1 MTRIDQVT
9 TPQVHTHGYVTP
21 EATAY
26 AVQKLQAALH
36 HAPAP
41 VLRSWLT
48 LDAAAPGD
56 RVEAHV
62 DINGV
67 GVHVHAVGETLQ
79 EATDTMQERLRSRL
93 RRIRRR
99 HTQGPQPPANTAGP
113 TQPHGPGPDADGP
126 ASVSLLASGNW

>member
-1 MTRIDQVT
+1 
-9 TPQVHTHGYVTP
+9 
-21 EATAY
+21 
-26 AVQKLQAALH
+26 
-36 HAPAP
+36 

-62 DINGV
+62 DVNGV

-79 EATDTMQERLRSRL
+79 EATDAMQERLRSRL

-99 HTQGPQPPANTAGP
+99 PAQGPRPPAATAATSGG
-113 TQPHGPGPDADGP
+113 HGPDGDADGP
-126 ASVSLLASGNW
+126 APTGLPAGGYR

>member
-1 MTRIDQVT
+1 VNTPERTPGEDERGGVMPRIDQVT
-9 TPQVHTHGYVTP
+9 TPQVHTHGHVTP

-62 DINGV
+62 DVNGV

-79 EATDTMQERLRSRL
+79 EATDAMQERLRSRL

-99 HTQGPQPPANTAGP
+99 PAQGPRPPATIAGI
-113 TQPHGPGPDADGP
+113 A
-126 ASVSLLASGNW
+126 

>member
-1 MTRIDQVT
+1 MTRIDQAS
-9 TPQVHTHGYVTP
+9 TPQVHTHGSVAP

-26 AVQKLQAALH
+26 AVQKLEAALH

-48 LDAAAPGD
+48 LDTAAPGD

-62 DINGV
+62 DVSGV
-67 GVHVHAVGETLQ
+67 GVHVHAVGDTLQ
-79 EATDTMQERLRSRL
+79 EATDAMQERLRSRL

-99 HTQGPQPPANTAGP
+99 PAQGPRPPAVTSAPLEPDGHTACAAP
-113 TQPHGPGPDADGP
+113 EDLP
-126 ASVSLLASGNW
+126 AGVQR

>member
-9 TPQVHTHGYVTP
+9 TPQVHTHGDVSS
-21 EATAY
+21 EAADY
-26 AVQKLQAALH
+26 AVQKLRAALQ

-62 DINGV
+62 DVNGV

-79 EATDTMQERLRSRL
+79 EATDAMQERLRSRL

-99 HTQGPQPPANTAGP
+99 PHQGPTPSTGTA
-113 TQPHGPGPDADGP
+113 
-126 ASVSLLASGNW
+126 ASL

>member
-9 TPQVHTHGYVTP
+9 TPQVHTHGEVTP
-21 EATAY
+21 EATDY

-62 DINGV
+62 DVDGV

-79 EATDTMQERLRSRL
+79 EATDAMQERLRSRL

-99 HTQGPQPPANTAGP
+99 PTQGPRPRANAAGP
-113 TQPHGPGPDADGP
+113 SGRHEPDGDADGP
-126 ASVSLLASGNW
+126 APTGPPASGNR

>member
-1 MTRIDQVT
+1 MLVRPSERPGEDERGGVMPRIDQVT
-9 TPQVHTHGYVTP
+9 APQVHTHGNVTP

-26 AVQKLQAALH
+26 AVQKLRAALH

-48 LDAAAPGD
+48 LDTAAPGD

-62 DINGV
+62 DVNGV

-79 EATDTMQERLRSRL
+79 EATDAMQERLRSRL

-99 HTQGPQPPANTAGP
+99 PAQGPRPPAP
-113 TQPHGPGPDADGP
+113 VPGIA
-126 ASVSLLASGNW
+126 

>member
-9 TPQVHTHGYVTP
+9 STQVHIHGHVAP

-26 AVQKLQAALH
+26 AVRKLQAALH

-48 LDAAAPGD
+48 LDANAPGD

-62 DINGV
+62 DVNGV
-67 GVHVHAVGETLQ
+67 GIHVHAVGESLQ
-79 EATDTMQERLRSRL
+79 EATDAMQERLRSRL

-99 HTQGPQPPANTAGP
+99 PTQGPRSPE
-113 TQPHGPGPDADGP
+113 PGEPEA
-126 ASVSLLASGNW
+126 V

>member
-1 MTRIDQVT
+1 MTRIDPVT
-9 TPQVHTHGYVTP
+9 TPQVHTHGKVTA

-26 AVQKLQAALH
+26 AVRKLQAALH

-62 DINGV
+62 DVNGV
-67 GVHVHAVGETLQ
+67 TVHVHAVGETLQ
-79 EATDTMQERLRSRL
+79 EATDAMQERLRSRL

-99 HTQGPQPPANTAGP
+99 PSQGPRPPALTTEAALTA
-113 TQPHGPGPDADGP
+113 
-126 ASVSLLASGNW
+126 